1 MRGEDWYC
9 GAGGAW
15 YWVGGQLGLGK
26 VRGGILGGGG
36 VGILTGR
43 VAGCRGVVAEH
54 TGGVNAAC
62 AQEEHPGADPLC
74 CHILTTVMRS
84 IADTAYSSG
93 SHAYLM
99 TLHNPVES
107 LVALLY
113 LPTAA
118 PIVFSKKKHHCSSFT
133 MLCVLLIKRKG
144 GAGCTRFTH
153 PFTSVVLR
161 SRPPETGEM

>member
-74 CHILTTVMRS
+74 CHILITVIRS
-84 IADTAYSSG
+84 IADTAFSSG
-93 SHAYLM
+93 SRVHLM

-118 PIVFSKKKHHCSSFT
+118 PIVFSKKKTPLYIIHN
-133 MLCVLLIKRKG
+133 
-144 GAGCTRFTH
+144 
-153 PFTSVVLR
+153 VVCA
-161 SRPPETGEM
+161 S